1 MQEQKFVDFMETA
14 VGVRKV
20 AFPSITDRDIA
31 FTLYTGMVS
40 AGVADASPFENCL
53 EVKDSPIHGQGV
65 FAKTDI
71 NKDLVVCIYPC
82 DGVIEK
88 NKLFS
93 TSLKSLPTHFNP
105 HSYKFALRSRHSGG
119 AEWAA
124 GKQGGKSVSK
134 RVNEVID
141 DQICI
146 YGDPSI
152 RNDYCLGH
160 LINDSY
166 KDVAELK
173 NKDIGK
179 MVLKYMIKAGHYK
192 NCAFVVTRYYIYV
205 KTTTAIAKGEEL
217 MAPYGFPYWF
227 DLPCP
232 EIMKLYRNY
241 VASLSLPQIKRC
253 YMIAGQYYSDH
264 TPLPPSKRVTTVIA
278 MFKRQTASAAKRRRR
293 LLQAPPP
300 LPKSTAVDGSEGKGQ
315 RHHQRWP
322 DNFRDGD
329 QILRNLEAVYEAGL
343 VPKKA
348 YERKKLQLLAL
359 KI

>member
-1 MQEQKFVDFMETA
+1 MQEQNFVDFMETC
-14 VGVRKV
+14 VGLRKASV
-20 AFPSITDRDIA
+20 PSSTDKDIA
-31 FTLYTGMVS
+31 FALYTAMVREKP
-40 AGVADASPFENCL
+40 PFENCL
-53 EVKDSPIHGQGV
+53 EVKDSPIHGKGV

-71 NKDLVVCIYPC
+71 NKGRVVCIYPC

-105 HSYKFALRSRHSGG
+105 HSYKFALRSRRSGG
-119 AEWAA
+119 AEWTAA
-124 GKQGGKSVSK
+124 KRRDKLVSK
-134 RVNEVID
+134 YTNEVIN
-141 DQICI
+141 DQIYI

-173 NKDIGK
+173 NKNIGK

-205 KTTTAIAKGEEL
+205 KTTTAITKGEEL
-217 MAPYGFPYWF
+217 FAPYGFQYWF

-253 YMIAGQYYSDH
+253 YMITGQYYSDH
-264 TPLPPSKRVTTVIA
+264 IPIPPSKRVGEVIA
-278 MFKRQTASAAKRRRR
+278 MFKDFVPIEAARRRR
-293 LLQAPPP
+293 L
-300 LPKSTAVDGSEGKGQ
+300 
-315 RHHQRWP
+315 RWP

-329 QILRNLEAVYEAGL
+329 QILRNLKAVYEAGL

-359 KI
+359 KIES